1 MSVKIMSAV
10 WNMPDLDASERLVML
25 SLADHADDQGRCYPS
40 IRRLCE
46 RTSMSDRGV
55 QKVLGRLIERGFL
68 SVRPNAGQGGANL
81 YLVAT
86 TPAGMVAPPNDV
98 HPERRSP
105 PRTVDTTPPNH
116 VRKTPEPGSPKPSG
130 TIIEPSIEG
139 APRRRR
145 KPEVPIPEGW
155 VPNEKNLEDARKL
168 NLTEQEIR
176 HEASQFRDR
185 HLAKGSLFSDWDA
198 AWRTWLGNIGKF
210 SGLSMA
216 GKAAPGGRGPGR
228 SLASIVAERRIADAD
243 GRGFADQGKR
253 DW

>member
-1 MSVKIMSAV
+1 MSAIFESKTLG
-10 WNMPDLDASERLVML
+10 PTERLIML
-25 SLADHADDQGRCYPS
+25 ALADHADDDGRCYPS
-40 IRRLCE
+40 ILRLCARTGLSE
-46 RTSMSDRGV
+46 RAV
-55 QKVLGRLIERGFL
+55 QTNVKTLTEKGYLKVL
-68 SVRPNAGQGGANL
+68 VGGGKGNANL
-81 YLVAT
+81 YFVSPNPAANAPYEAQNPAASAPRRKC
-86 TPAGMVAPPNDV
+86 TPAADAP
-98 HPERRSP
+98 
-105 PRTVDTTPPNH
+105 
-116 VRKTPEPGSPKPSG
+116 KTPHLLRSNPAADAPEPSG
-130 TIIEPSIEG
+130 TTIEPSIEA

-145 KPEVPIPEGW
+145 KPELPIPEGW

-185 HLAKGSLFSDWDA
+185 HLAKGSLFRDWDA

-210 SGLSMA
+210 SGRSMA

-243 GRGFADQGKR
+243 GRGFADQGQR